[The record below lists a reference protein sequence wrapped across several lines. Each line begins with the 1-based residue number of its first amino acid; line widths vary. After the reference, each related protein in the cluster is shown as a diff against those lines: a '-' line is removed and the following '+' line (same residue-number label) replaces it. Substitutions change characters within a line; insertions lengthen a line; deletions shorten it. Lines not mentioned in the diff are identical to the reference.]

1 MSACALFTAAASI
14 SSAASVNY
22 ISNGSFEA
30 SGGSFSAWTTT
41 GAVSISSNTFGA
53 PTDGSFKAFISNTS
67 GSVAASIL
75 STFFGGIALPATA
88 GGSAVEGSGIK
99 QTFTIDQPGTL
110 SFDYRYVSQED
121 IGSSYDETFLVLD
134 GQIITLADSDTL
146 GVTTLTGLP
155 LRYKNGLPYRSVN
168 LDLPAG
174 QHTIGFGT
182 YDTGDASGDSALI
195 LDNIQAIPEP
205 GTATFG
211 IGLALVGLL
220 SRSCRRARVR
230 A

>member
-1 MSACALFTAAASI
+1 M
-14 SSAASVNY
+14 
-22 ISNGSFEA
+22 
-30 SGGSFSAWTTT
+30 
-41 GAVSISSNTFGA
+41 
-53 PTDGSFKAFISNTS
+53 
-67 GSVAASIL
+67 
-75 STFFGGIALPATA
+75 
-88 GGSAVEGSGIK
+88 EGSGIK